1 MAGSRAMTSQGTPRP
16 FRILQSS
23 RTCRGCVH
31 SHTCVCKDSAPAS
44 LEAAKPESAGW
55 ARRASG
61 ADEVCGEFCL
71 AWGDCFFVLFRLLT
85 D

>member
-1 MAGSRAMTSQGTPRP
+1 MAGSRAMTSQGTPGP

-23 RTCRGCVH
+23 RACRGCVYP
-31 SHTCVCKDSAPAS
+31 HTWVCKDSAPTF

-61 ADEVCGEFCL
+61 ADEVWGILSCLGRLFFCSIQ
-71 AWGDCFFVLFRLLT
+71 AVD
-85 D
+85 